1 VETIDYYNHESF
13 GQCDLGAPDFWSV
26 AEVGTSAPKFTLSSL
41 DGAKVSLGDFIG
53 KRHVLLEF
61 GSIT

>member
-1 VETIDYYNHESF
+1 MDSYNYESF
-13 GQCDLGAPDFWSV
+13 GQCDVGAPDFRSV
-26 AEVGTSAPKFTLSSL
+26 APVGMKAPDFTLTDI
-41 DGAKVSLGDFIG
+41 DGKRVSLADFKG